1 MASNERFYLE
11 AELVLGLILNILELP
26 LSTSMVSWNVS
37 SVLVVVSLS
46 LSWKRMFYPVFIPSW
61 TIKRS
66 VRSNQGRSDCFFGS
80 VGCWTMIMEIIHY
93 QKNNLVPQTRM
104 LLLKYRI
111 QIKSNHEIALY
122 KILHLKLLFKVILVT
137 LWDVVMRDLMAI
149 FRCSWHKW
157 SAIFQVLGYIRI
169 FLSPTSVSIMRG
181 IENKKN
187 LVCKF

>member
-1 MASNERFYLE
+1 MASNDRFYLE

-122 KILHLKLLFKVILVT
+122 KISHLKLLLKVILVT
-137 LWDVVMRDLMAI
+137 LCWWQFSDAGYI
-149 FRCSWHKW
+149 NGPPSFRCW
-157 SAIFQVLGYIRI
+157 ATFD

-181 IENKKN
+181 VEDKKISFVN
-187 LVCKF
+187 SNFDIQL

>member
-11 AELVLGLILNILELP
+11 TELVLGLILNILELP

-122 KILHLKLLFKVILVT
+122 KISHLKLLLKVILVT
-137 LWDVVMRDLMAI
+137 LWDRHLSGAGLHSIFFVTNIMSATTENGDTQYVMTQT
-149 FRCSWHKW
+149 K
-157 SAIFQVLGYIRI
+157 
-169 FLSPTSVSIMRG
+169 P
-181 IENKKN
+181 
-187 LVCKF
+187 

>member
-137 LWDVVMRDLMAI
+137 IWDLVMRDIMLMAI
-149 FRCSWHKW
+149 SGVGYLNGPPSFRCWATFDFFVTNISQYHARYRK
-157 SAIFQVLGYIRI
+157 
-169 FLSPTSVSIMRG
+169 
-181 IENKKN
+181 
-187 LVCKF
+187 

>member
-122 KILHLKLLFKVILVT
+122 KILHLKFLLKVILVT
-137 LWDVVMRDLMAI
+137 LWDPPS
-149 FRCSWHKW
+149 FRCWATFEYFCH
-157 SAIFQVLGYIRI
+157 QHQ
-169 FLSPTSVSIMRG
+169 SVSCAVSKI
-181 IENKKN
+181 KKFSFVN
-187 LVCKF
+187 SNFDIQL